1 MHWSGECDVP
11 GCRATLRL
19 HVDLARAHYRHVASL
34 RQVRKSRT
42 KAPGPRAVALYWNSA
57 GSLAAPP
64 SRCGYPP
71 GPTCACLRVLEPGF
85 KNSSRAVTKVK
96 QTRVIFPFSSKSKLH
111 LPSQTNSRE
120 HHRRAIN
127 NGSCDGRL
135 FLLLAASSSGCCN
148 PAGARDRAAC

>member
-1 MHWSGECDVP
+1 MHCRGECDVP

-19 HVDLARAHYRHVASL
+19 HVDLARALQARCLFAPS
-34 RQVRKSRT
+34 QKSRT
-42 KAPGPRAVALYWNSA
+42 KAPGPRVIALYWNSA
-57 GSLAAPP
+57 GSQAAPP
-64 SRCGYPP
+64 NHCGYPS

-96 QTRVIFPFSSKSKLH
+96 QTRVIFPFSSTSKLH
-111 LPSQTNSRE
+111 LPSQTNSRD
-120 HHRRAIN
+120 HNRRAIN
-127 NGSCDGRL
+127 NRCCDGRL